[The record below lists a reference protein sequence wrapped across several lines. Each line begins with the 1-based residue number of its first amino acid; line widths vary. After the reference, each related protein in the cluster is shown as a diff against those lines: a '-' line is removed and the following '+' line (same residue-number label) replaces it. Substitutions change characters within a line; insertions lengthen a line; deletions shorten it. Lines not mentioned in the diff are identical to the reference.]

1 MKKCEV
7 LKDSVIAICKGSI
20 VYVNDRQYELARNIL
35 KPIVETTSATT
46 DVVEKAPKK
55 KKATNK

>member
-20 VYVNDRQYELARNIL
+20 VYVNDKQYELARNIL
-35 KPIVETTSATT
+35 KPIVETTTET
-46 DVVEKAPKK
+46 IDVAKEASKK
-55 KKATNK
+55 KSTKK